1 MRLAV
6 VVPVLNEAAAVEST
20 LARLAP
26 LRAHGTRVLVIDGGS
41 TDDTAAL
48 AKPHADQVLQS
59 ARGRAQQMN
68 AGARAAID
76 GGADVLLFV
85 HADSELP
92 DAADRLID
100 TALRTS
106 GRAWGRFDVRI
117 DGAAPILKIVAAM
130 MNWRSRLTGI
140 CTGDQAIFV
149 TRSAFDQL
157 SGFAPIALME
167 DIEFSKRAKRL
178 SPPAAI
184 SKRVVTS
191 GRRWQRYGIWRTI
204 VLMWRF
210 RVAYFFGADPQ
221 RLAQRY
227 RDAR

>member
-1 MRLAV
+1 
-6 VVPVLNEAAAVEST
+6 
-20 LARLAP
+20 
-26 LRAHGTRVLVIDGGS
+26 
-41 TDDTAAL
+41 
-48 AKPHADQVLQS
+48 
-59 ARGRAQQMN
+59 MN
-68 AGARAAID
+68 AGATAAIA

-92 DAADRLID
+92 DSADRLID
-100 TALRTS
+100 NALRTS

-117 DGAAPILKIVAAM
+117 DGPLMLRIVSAM
-130 MNWRSRLTGI
+130 MNLRSRLTGI

-149 TRSAFDQL
+149 TRSAFKQL

-167 DIEFSKRAKRL
+167 DIEFSKRAKRI
-178 SPPAAI
+178 SRPAAI
-184 SKRVVTS
+184 RTRLLTS
-191 GRRWQRYGIWRTI
+191 GRRWQKQGVWRTI

-210 RVAYFFGADPQ
+210 RAAYFFGADPQ

>member
-1 MRLAV
+1 MQLAV
-6 VVPVLNEAAAVEST
+6 VVPVFNEGMSIEST
-20 LARLAP
+20 LARLQP
-26 LRAHGTRVLVIDGGS
+26 LRARGVQLIVVDGGS
-41 TDDTAAL
+41 TDATQAI
-48 AKPHADQVLQS
+48 AKPHADHLLQS
-59 ARGRAQQMN
+59 PRGRALQMN
-68 AGARAAID
+68 AGAKVAIA

-92 DAADRLID
+92 DSADRLID

-117 DGAAPILKIVAAM
+117 DGAPILRIVSAM
-130 MNWRSRLTGI
+130 MNVRSRLTGI

-149 TRSAFDQL
+149 TRSAFEQL

-167 DIEFSKRAKRL
+167 DVEFSKRAKRL
-178 SPPAAI
+178 SRPAAI
-184 SKRVVTS
+184 STRIVTS
-191 GRRWQRYGIWRTI
+191 GRRWERHGIWRTI
-204 VLMWRF
+204 ILMWRF
-210 RVAYFFGADPQ
+210 RAAYFFGADPQ

>member
-1 MRLAV
+1 MQLAV
-6 VVPVLNEAAAVEST
+6 IVPVFNEAASIEST
-20 LARLAP
+20 LARLQP
-26 LRAHGTRVLVIDGGS
+26 LRVRGARVIVVDGGS
-41 TDDTAAL
+41 TDSTL
-48 AKPHADQVLQS
+48 AIAQPHADQLLQS
-59 ARGRAQQMN
+59 QRGRAQQMN
-68 AGARAAID
+68 AGATAAIA

-92 DAADRLID
+92 DSADRLID
-100 TALRTS
+100 NALRTS

-117 DGAAPILKIVAAM
+117 DGPLMLGIVSAM
-130 MNWRSRLTGI
+130 MNLRSRLTGI

-149 TRSAFDQL
+149 TRSAFEQL

-167 DIEFSKRAKRL
+167 DIEFSKRAKRI
-178 SPPAAI
+178 SRPAAI
-184 SKRVVTS
+184 RTRILTS
-191 GRRWQRYGIWRTI
+191 GRRWQKQGVWRTI

-210 RVAYFFGADPQ
+210 RAAYFFGADPQ

>member
-6 VVPVLNEAAAVEST
+6 VVPVFNEATAIEST

-26 LRAHGTRVLVIDGGS
+26 LRARGAEVIVVDGGS
-41 TDDTAAL
+41 TDATATL
-48 AKPHADQVLQS
+48 ARPLANQVLQS
-59 ARGRAQQMN
+59 APGRAQQMN
-68 AGARAAID
+68 AGAKAAID

-106 GRAWGRFDVRI
+106 GHVWGRFDVRI
-117 DGAAPILKIVAAM
+117 DGAAPMLRVVSAM

-149 TRSAFDQL
+149 TRPAFERL
-157 SGFAPIALME
+157 AGFAPIALME
-167 DIEFSKRAKRL
+167 DIEFSKRAKAL
-178 SPPAAI
+178 SWPAAI
-184 SKRVVTS
+184 GARVVTS
-191 GRRWQRYGIWRTI
+191 GRRWQRHGICRTI

-210 RVAYFFGADPQ
+210 RLAYFFGADPQ

>member
-6 VVPVLNEAAAVEST
+6 VVPVFNEDAVIEST

-26 LRAHGTRVLVIDGGS
+26 LRARGAEVIVVDGGS
-41 TDDTAAL
+41 TDATATL
-48 AKPHADQVLQS
+48 AIPHANQVLQS
-59 ARGRAQQMN
+59 APGRAQQMN
-68 AGARAAID
+68 AGAKAAID

-85 HADSELP
+85 HADCELP
-92 DAADRLID
+92 DSADELID

-106 GRAWGRFDVRI
+106 GRVWGRFDVRI
-117 DGAAPILKIVAAM
+117 DGAAPMLRVVAAM

-149 TRSAFDQL
+149 TRPAFERL
-157 SGFAPIALME
+157 AGFPPIALLE
-167 DIEFSKRAKRL
+167 DIEFSKRAKAL
-178 SPPAAI
+178 SRPAAI
-184 SKRVVTS
+184 GALVVTS
-191 GRRWQRYGIWRTI
+191 GRRWQRHGVWRTI

-210 RVAYFFGADPQ
+210 RLAYFFGADPQ
-221 RLAQRY
+221 GLAQRY